1 MLTPK
6 REDVA
11 ADGVGSPRNIGLC
24 SGVGIGGIPRSFEG
38 FMPGVSGSDLYR
50 RLLVPAPALRVLYM
64 SGHTGR
70 L

>member
-1 MLTPK
+1 
-6 REDVA
+6 
-11 ADGVGSPRNIGLC
+11 
-24 SGVGIGGIPRSFEG
+24 
-38 FMPGVSGSDLYR
+38 MPGVSGSDLYR